1 MRRPLT
7 LLATALLAIGGIAPA
22 ASAAGATQ
30 ISGTAAALACDALPA
45 DYAIPITGDLE
56 GCLYGTV
63 LSARLSEGG
72 TYLER
77 GHEVFVGTYDG
88 QAGTFDVDATFT
100 AKFAGE
106 LFASPQHFGR
116 CQHPIVTGSGTGVFE
131 GVSGRLDFKDD
142 VDLGTYE
149 YRGHLRFDG

>member
-1 MRRPLT
+1 MRRSLT
-7 LLATALLAIGGIAPA
+7 TLATALLMTGLASPA
-22 ASAAGATQ
+22 ALAGGATQ
-30 ISGTAAALACDALPA
+30 ISGTGAAIECDAMPA
-45 DYAIPITGDLE
+45 EYVIPITGDLE
-56 GCLYGTV
+56 GCLYGTA

-77 GHEVFVGTYDG
+77 DHEVFVGTYQG
-88 QAGTFDVDATFT
+88 ESGTFEVDAVYT

-106 LFASPQHFGR
+106 VFASPQHFGR
-116 CQHPIVTGSGTGVFE
+116 CQHPIITGTGTGVFD

-142 VDLGTYE
+142 VEQGTYE